1 MNFFLKFLTKQQ
13 NNEGIDL
20 CLYLKGVT
28 EETGD
33 FRRLIRCYEYNQYLK
48 MPAKASA
55 NLNLST
61 ITLTKKV
68 DRFTPVLNLA
78 AATNLTIPD
87 AILYFFNNKTK
98 KIHYMIT
105 LYDVFI
111 SSTRQY
117 LKPGKDLCD
126 TFTLGFDKIKWE
138 YNSTSTS
145 WNITRKKPLLC
156 A

>member
-1 MNFFLKFLTKQQ
+1 MSFLKFLSKHQQ
-13 NNEGIDL
+13 KNEGIDL

-33 FRRLIRCYEYNQYLK
+33 IKRLIRCYEYNQYL
-48 MPAKASA
+48 S
-55 NLNLST
+55 N
-61 ITLTKKV
+61 ITLTKTV
-68 DRFTPVLNLA
+68 DSYTPVLNFA
-78 AATNLTIPD
+78 AATNLIIPD
-87 AILYFFNNKTK
+87 AILYFFNNKSK

-117 LKPGKDLCD
+117 LKPGKELCD
-126 TFTLGFDKIKWE
+126 TFTLGFNKIKWE
-138 YNSTSTS
+138 YDSTSTS
-145 WNITRKKPLLC
+145 WNITRKKPYLC